1 MGKVVSMRL
10 YLVQHGEAKP
20 EAEDP
25 ERALTLRGEE
35 ESRKVSS
42 AAKELGIHPSRIYHS
57 GKTRAHETASILAA
71 QLSPVKGVIEAA
83 GLAPQDDPEIWHERL
98 KTLDE
103 STVLVGHL
111 PHLRRLASLLLC
123 GDSERAVLHVRAGG
137 VVCLRRLEDS
147 WSLEWAISPELFT

>member
-1 MGKVVSMRL
+1 MHL
-10 YLVQHGEAKP
+10 YLAQHAEAKP
-20 EAEDP
+20 VETDP
-25 ERALTLRGEE
+25 TRGLTPKGIADVQ
-35 ESRKVSS
+35 KV
-42 AAKELGIHPSRIYHS
+42 AAHLATLNFDIKKIYHS
-57 GKTRAHETASILAA
+57 GKTRAHETASILA
-71 QLSPVKGVIEAA
+71 SHFKPVKGIIEAA